1 MIQNHSIAP
10 RKERAE
16 EIFFFKKKKDLVADK
31 SVCEGTPINWVLAQY
46 FINI

>member
-16 EIFFFKKKKDLVADK
+16 IFFKKKKKDLVADK